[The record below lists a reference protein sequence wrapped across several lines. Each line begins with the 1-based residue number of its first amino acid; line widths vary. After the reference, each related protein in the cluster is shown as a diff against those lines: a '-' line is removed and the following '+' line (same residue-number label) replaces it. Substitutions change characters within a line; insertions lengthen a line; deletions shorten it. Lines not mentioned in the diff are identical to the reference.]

1 MQMLLANSAVYLQIV
16 RTLMVL
22 LMGSKHE
29 AGKAQFDAVKAGGA
43 VYIDDVLDEVEGRL
57 KHWL

>member
-22 LMGSKHE
+22 LKHE